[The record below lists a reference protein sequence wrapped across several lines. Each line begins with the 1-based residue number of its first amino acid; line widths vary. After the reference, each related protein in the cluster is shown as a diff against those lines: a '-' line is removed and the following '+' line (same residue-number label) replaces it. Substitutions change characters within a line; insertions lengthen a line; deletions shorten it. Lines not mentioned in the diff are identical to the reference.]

1 MQQDIKRKVPP
12 PGTYN
17 PDPLKPRLIG
27 PIKSTVGKGQFI
39 QESEYRGFETSAPGQ
54 YKLSYN

>member
-1 MQQDIKRKVPP
+1 VPP

-17 PDPLKPRLIG
+17 PDPIKPKLIG

-54 YKLSYN
+54 YKVSYN